1 MLTITKYLFFRKIPS
16 LNLKKMTCLLKNLIE
31 AERKIGVFYQEIE
44 NRNLVLYEK
53 EQKTEEF

>member
-1 MLTITKYLFFRKIPS
+1 MFFRKIPS